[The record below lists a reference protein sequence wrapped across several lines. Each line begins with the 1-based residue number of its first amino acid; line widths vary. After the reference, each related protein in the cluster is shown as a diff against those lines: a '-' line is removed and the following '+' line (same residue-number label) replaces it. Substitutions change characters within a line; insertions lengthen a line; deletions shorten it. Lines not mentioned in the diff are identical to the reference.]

1 MNVTSTCRA
10 NSETKILLS
19 KGMICGALEMFSKK
33 KEQTNKQKKN
43 VVSLTAWLGMKKKK
57 KDYKTRFVE
66 LVMRFLVIYL
76 TFV

>member
-33 KEQTNKQKKN
+33 KQNKQTKKKRSQPN
-43 VVSLTAWLGMKKKK
+43 RTAWNEKK
-57 KDYKTRFVE
+57 KDR
-66 LVMRFLVIYL
+66 L
-76 TFV
+76 